1 MSSILIINDS
11 RILTPLFVDLFN
23 RQGWSVLDCSTRECA
38 LNQLSSDRYYDAVL
52 SGHIAGTD
60 EVQLVGLIRGF
71 EHRKTAVVVSIVPQ
85 AEMIAKAKAAGADVV
100 LVKPINPNS
109 LITAVTKQLS

>member
-1 MSSILIINDS
+1 M
-11 RILTPLFVDLFN
+11 TPLFVDLFG
-23 RQGWSVLDCSTRECA
+23 RQGWSAFDCSDRKCA
-38 LNQLSSDRYYDAVL
+38 LNQLSGDRHYDAIL
-52 SGHIAGTD
+52 SGHIDGTD

-109 LITAVTKQLS
+109 LITAVANQLP